1 MNIVTIRD
9 GAVVAVTTLAVN
21 ETAVVTE
28 AAPRLGSLP
37 NEAGGWSAP
46 SDAVLVDDETGEV
59 VQIARAKWAA
69 DREATIGGTWKDATA
84 NVVDPGMI
92 EQEDGSFAA
101 PVPPRDVPAEIAAHA
116 LALKIGAI
124 NAMRTDGGD
133 PYPATAEGL
142 QAARE
147 RYRDIVDDYNS
158 AVAVGDAVTAEQ
170 TAIVRLIRQGYQF
183 TAAVDAAAAT
193 ILAAG
198 DAADPVSSD
207 VRWPAVPAAG

>member
-9 GAVVAVTTLAVN
+9 GAVVAVTTLAAN

-28 AAPRLGSLP
+28 ATPRLGSLP

-69 DREATIGGTWKDATA
+69 DRASTIGGTWKDAPA

-116 LALKIGAI
+116 LALKIGAV
-124 NAMRTDGGD
+124 NATRTDGDTD
-133 PYPATAEGL
+133 PVTMDALADIVTRY
-142 QAARE
+142 E
-147 RYRDIVDDYNS
+147 RYVSRYLVDKDLGVDVS
-158 AVAVGDAVTAEQ
+158 GRAQVVAN
-170 TAIVRLIRQGYQF
+170 IRAGQDF
-183 TAAVDAAAAT
+183 FEAVDAAAAA

-207 VRWPAVPAAG
+207 ARWPPLPAA